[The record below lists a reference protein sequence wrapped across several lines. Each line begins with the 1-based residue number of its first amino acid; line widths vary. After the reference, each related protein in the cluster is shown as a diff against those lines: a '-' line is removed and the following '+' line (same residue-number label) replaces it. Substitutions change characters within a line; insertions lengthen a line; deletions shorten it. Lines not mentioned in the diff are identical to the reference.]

1 MKLRFDSRK
10 EELLIR
16 KEELLTAMDEFSLN
30 LSIMIIK
37 YFLYIFFFSAVFCE
51 LGFAEVPG
59 FFTVGIWFSDKHN
72 WVDLLIVRL
81 SDEIA
86 DSLKR

>member
-1 MKLRFDSRK
+1 MIKFLLRELRIQKERFRIMKLRFDSRK

-59 FFTVGIWFSDKHN
+59 FFTVGI
-72 WVDLLIVRL
+72 
-81 SDEIA
+81 
-86 DSLKR
+86 